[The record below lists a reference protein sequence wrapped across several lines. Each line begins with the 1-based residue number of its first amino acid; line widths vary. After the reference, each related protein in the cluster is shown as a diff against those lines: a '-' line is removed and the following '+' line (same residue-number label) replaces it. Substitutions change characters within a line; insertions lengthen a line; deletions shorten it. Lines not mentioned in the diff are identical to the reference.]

1 MGKESIRSIVGIMDT
16 MENNTEKKLMTSR
29 SQSGFVKKYMEGKR
43 SEVMKY
49 KQLKKEIEYLSI
61 NQPRFM
67 EEDRPKFK
75 EEYISQESG
84 KELKISQDSR
94 KII

>member
-1 MGKESIRSIVGIMDT
+1 
-16 MENNTEKKLMTSR
+16 
-29 SQSGFVKKYMEGKR
+29 MEGKR
-43 SEVMKY
+43 SQVMKN

-67 EEDRPKFK
+67 KEDRPRLK
-75 EEYISQESG
+75 EEYISQESRKG
-84 KELKISQDSR
+84 LKISQDSR